1 MQQFSFNFQKMVRI
15 VVLFGAPCIFQNI
28 GHFSFPNKFIVF
40 VMYLDVYVQIQS
52 ESYEFRK
59 VKTTYIL
66 DWKEYI
72 FTVVTLLCR
81 LMLFCLF

>member
-1 MQQFSFNFQKMVRI
+1 
-15 VVLFGAPCIFQNI
+15 
-28 GHFSFPNKFIVF
+28 
-40 VMYLDVYVQIQS
+40 MYLDVYVQVQS

-81 LMLFCLF
+81 LMLFLLILMCQAACGLFPPF